1 MYKTTALM
9 LSLMLTSMPVLAD
22 CMAQLN
28 RKTVAEQ
35 LSRSIDYL
43 GPLPSDLNCVKP
55 TSAAMALVCGNADLL
70 ALHHL
75 NRYASLHHRRM
86 CLQKLCTKLPRRRR
100 LRFQTVACFV
110 NKLAWYMSI
119 LKRPVNPNGIYR
131 PLLSRLA

>member
-22 CMAQLN
+22 CMAQLD

-55 TSAAMALVCGNADLL
+55 HPQPWLWCVAMPICC
-70 ALHHL
+70 H
-75 NRYASLHHRRM
+75 Y
-86 CLQKLCTKLPRRRR
+86 T
-100 LRFQTVACFV
+100 
-110 NKLAWYMSI
+110 I
-119 LKRPVNPNGIYR
+119 
-131 PLLSRLA
+131 

>member
-22 CMAQLN
+22 CMAQLD

-55 TSAAMALVCGNADLL
+55 ASESMALVCGNADLL
-70 ALHHL
+70 SLPQPTSPSAIMETTRPTVHCFFELIILLPPPL
-75 NRYASLHHRRM
+75 NLFRS
-86 CLQKLCTKLPRRRR
+86 
-100 LRFQTVACFV
+100 F
-110 NKLAWYMSI
+110 I
-119 LKRPVNPNGIYR
+119 LG
-131 PLLSRLA
+131 